1 MIENIKNKFNNF
13 SPYINGFQNMKR
25 ASVLVPLVKRND
37 HYEILFEVRS
47 KNLKT
52 QPNEISFP
60 GGKIEKGEKPIE
72 ACIRETCEELG
83 TNDTNIEIISPLD
96 LYINHSNLIIHPYI
110 GIIKDI
116 DNLSINKDE
125 VSEIFTVPVNYLI
138 NYKPDEFENNIK
150 VEASDDFPYDKVPNN
165 RNYRFAVGKYSVLF
179 YEYKN
184 YIIWGITAKILE
196 NFLAILKS

>member
-1 MIENIKNKFNNF
+1 MIQNIKDKFNDF
-13 SPYINGFQNMKR
+13 SPYINGYQNMKR
-25 ASVLVPLVKRND
+25 ASVLIPVIKRND
-37 HYEILFEVRS
+37 NYEILFEVRS

-60 GGKIEKGEKPIE
+60 GGKIEKNELPLD

-83 TNDTNIEIISPLD
+83 TTKENIEIISPLD

-116 DNLSINKDE
+116 DNLCINKDE
-125 VSEIFTVPVNYLI
+125 VSEIFTVPISYLMD
-138 NYKPDEFENNIK
+138 YKPDEFENDVKIE
-150 VEASDDFPYDKVPNN
+150 VHDDFPYDKVPNKQ
-165 RNYRFAVGKYSVLF
+165 NYRFAVGKYSVLF
-179 YEYKN
+179 YEYKD

-196 NFLAILKS
+196 NFLAILKN